1 MMILYINTM
10 PVAILKTL
18 HKAGGNSIAM
28 DDTNTFAV
36 LIDDKSDRP
45 KSEAIIAD
53 EVTSFGIKG
62 ANGTY
67 MANWIDKELQWGVFR
82 AGNNVWFRTGLER
95 ERAIDLAYELAN
107 GSKESGL
114 A

>member
-1 MMILYINTM
+1 MILYINTM

-18 HKAGGNSIAM
+18 HKAGGHTIAM
-28 DDTNTFAV
+28 DDSNVFA
-36 LIDDKSDRP
+36 IMMEDESDRP

-62 ANGTY
+62 TNGTY
-67 MANWIDKELQWGVFR
+67 MANYIDKQQNWGVFR
-82 AGNNVWFRTGLER
+82 AGHTAWFRTNLER
-95 ERAIDLAYELAN
+95 ENAIDLAYQLAH